1 MNRRTSDDRLAELA
15 KVFDQRFSA
24 RVRNDLTEHVVGA
37 YCAAPL
43 GPHDYHT
50 ARVVRALGKASI
62 AGKEIVISLGNN
74 GPWAV
79 GNIVIGEPGNFVM
92 RPGAF
97 GSYEDALR
105 CVFSLRCAAFRARH
119 ADDRQ
124 DLQEQG
130 QPQ

>member
-1 MNRRTSDDRLAELA
+1 MSKRTSDDRLEELGS
-15 KVFDQRFSA
+15 VFDKRFSE
-24 RVRNDLTEHVVGA
+24 RMRNDLTQQVLAAFH
-37 YCAAPL
+37 AAPL

-62 AGKEIVISLGNN
+62 AGKEIVISLGSD

-79 GNIVIGEPGNFVM
+79 GNIVVGQPGNFVV

-105 CVFSLRCAAFRARH
+105 YVFTVRCDAFQARQTGE
-119 ADDRQ
+119 RNEI
-124 DLQEQG
+124 QERG
-130 QPQ
+130 